1 MHCILLNSVLYRAE
15 IDSELLQILFFSRRI
30 DDVLQFAPGLSRS
43 TKPGNYGGG
52 QDGLGPIQPGGRLDF
67 IFQLAQP
74 LLSLFDDAGSVFL
87 G

>member
-30 DDVLQFAPGLSRS
+30 DDVLQFAPGLNRS

-67 IFQLAQP
+67 FFQLAQP
-74 LLSLFDDAGSVFL
+74 F
-87 G
+87 